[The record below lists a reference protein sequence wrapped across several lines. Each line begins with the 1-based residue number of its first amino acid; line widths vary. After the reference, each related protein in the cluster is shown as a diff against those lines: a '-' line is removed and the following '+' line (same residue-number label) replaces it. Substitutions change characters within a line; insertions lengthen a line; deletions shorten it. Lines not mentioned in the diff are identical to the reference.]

1 MSARIRLSLLAACV
15 LICSVAPPCA
25 LAQEIT
31 IAAASDLQFV
41 FPQVA
46 ARFEKETGHSVRLT
60 FGSSGNFFSQIQ
72 NGAPFDLFF
81 SADIEFPKKLEE
93 AGLAEPGTLYQYAMG
108 RIVLWVRK
116 DSTIDLSRGL
126 QLLSDPAV
134 RKIAIANSQHAPYG
148 RAGVAAIEHEK
159 IYDQVHGKFV
169 LGENISQTAQF
180 VESGNADVGIL
191 ALSLALAPTLKA
203 EGRYVLIP
211 ESFYPP
217 IDQGVVVLKSSQHKD
232 IAQQFIAFLKKS
244 EIVSLM
250 RDFGFLVPESPSS
263 RMTRP

>member
-1 MSARIRLSLLAACV
+1 MSGRIRLSLLAACV
-15 LICSVAPPCA
+15 LICSAAPPCVS
-25 LAQEIT
+25 AQEIS

-41 FPQVA
+41 FPQVT
-46 ARFEKETGHSVRLT
+46 ARFEKETGHNLRLT

-81 SADIEFPKKLEE
+81 SADIEFPKKLAA
-93 AGLAEPGTLYQYAMG
+93 AGLAEPGTLYRYATG
-108 RIVLWVRK
+108 RIVLWVRT
-116 DSTIDLSRGL
+116 DSAIDLSRGL
-126 QLLSDPAV
+126 QVLPDPAV
-134 RKIAIANSQHAPYG
+134 RKIAIANPQHAPYG
-148 RAGVAAIEHEK
+148 RAAVAALEHEK
-159 IYDQVHGKFV
+159 IYGQVRSKFV

-180 VESGNADVGIL
+180 VESGNADIGIL

-211 ESFYPP
+211 ASFYPP

-232 IAQQFIAFLKKS
+232 IAQQFVAFLKRP

-250 RDFGFLVPESPSS
+250 RDFGFEIPE
-263 RMTRP
+263 RH